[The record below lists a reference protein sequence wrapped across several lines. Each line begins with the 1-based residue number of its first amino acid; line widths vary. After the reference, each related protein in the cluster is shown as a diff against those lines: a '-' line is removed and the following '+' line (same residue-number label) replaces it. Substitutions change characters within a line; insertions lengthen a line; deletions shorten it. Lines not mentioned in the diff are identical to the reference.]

1 MNPEVTFREL
11 QRSDARQLHKACWAD
26 QNRAYVEMMFR
37 RAFTLQ
43 NRNRGGGRVAVVNN
57 QACAF
62 GLVTIWSQV
71 AEISDLVVSGE
82 LRGLGIGTALLDEL
96 ICLAQQ
102 LGSKTVEIGARVN
115 NTRAIALYERVG
127 FVPNRTINLRF
138 STGVEDIVYLRKSIE

>member
-1 MNPEVTFREL
+1 
-11 QRSDARQLHKACWAD
+11 
-26 QNRAYVEMMFR
+26 
-37 RAFTLQ
+37 
-43 NRNRGGGRVAVVNN
+43 
-57 QACAF
+57 
-62 GLVTIWSQV
+62 
-71 AEISDLVVSGE
+71 DLVVSGE